1 MANYRIYCLDG
12 ANKVASAEW
21 IEADTDEGAIA
32 TAKDTHDGK
41 QCELWQGR
49 RLIARLDMRRQA

>member
-12 ANKVASAEW
+12 ANQVASAEW
-21 IEADTDEGAIA
+21 IEADDDQAAIE
-32 TAKDTHDGK
+32 TAKDTHGGK
-41 QCELWQGR
+41 ECELWQGR